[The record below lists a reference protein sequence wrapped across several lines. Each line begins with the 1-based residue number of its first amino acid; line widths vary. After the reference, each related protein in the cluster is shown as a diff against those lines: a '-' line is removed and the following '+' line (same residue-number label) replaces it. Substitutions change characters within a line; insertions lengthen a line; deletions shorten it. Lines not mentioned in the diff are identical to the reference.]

1 MRRDPILLIAPA
13 LMLALLVGCSDDPSS
28 EAPADGGDVVLDT
41 SADATDTI
49 DSGVP
54 TPDADSDADGPDGEE
69 PDAGP
74 DVTEEVIDEICPGSL
89 LCINEVSG
97 NPSRRICLDAG
108 FPEGTECVSDGEVA
122 CCVPPFQCT
131 TDETCE
137 AARATEEFCADP
149 RYPCTCDVPTGE
161 CRTTVCTADADCG
174 DSERCLD
181 GLCEAAPDPSA
192 LVARILSAPGFAA
205 SGDEVSLVAV
215 AVDPNDASVVDAS
228 AEIAWLVESRDGS
241 VVTPSGVVTVGTGIA
256 RVRARVA
263 ANAEDAGDTVE
274 IYVAPASAS
283 DALLVWVF
291 DENRRVPLEGARV
304 LVGASEFVTGGDGT
318 VSVPTAGPSD
328 VHVFAEGYA
337 HVSVLGVEG
346 RSVAIPLPVN
356 ARAQITRPPTAEQC
370 VATDASLTATFQ
382 SEGCGGPGEPDCLCF
397 ELENVDV
404 VAGAPSFAE
413 LPAFGDTEVT
423 ISGFSLGNS
432 LLDLNFDLI
441 LGPSVDRT
449 LGPPINQDGD
459 IPSGVTLRFNGDP
472 LIGTFVATA
481 PVGARSLWTI
491 GGRIAL
497 NDILLD
503 VVGSLSGDLD
513 IGAIIATVLPFFEN
527 FYSDVSPRL
536 PLLAEGTFPV
546 RDPELALSVPTQRR
560 VAIEVPTLP
569 ELDRGYADTLI
580 VLGGALVPGEGF
592 VPLGITGGADATGS
606 DTADGEVDGDTSTPE
621 KDPLAMAMAPMHGP
635 TLSSGSRYMFAGVS
649 LLLDD
654 YDGAPREASSGLIR
668 LLEPGAPLPSTVQLG
683 GEGFP
688 AFALGSAW
696 GGADASRTLSLGE
709 GDAGFDLLRVVF
721 RDDQDHLWI
730 VYAPG
735 DTNTI
740 AMPSVEAIAPAE
752 DRTAADR
759 VNVVGI
765 TLRDGTSYDA
775 LLTADATHL
784 GDLFTYVSGFSI
796 LGL

>member
-1 MRRDPILLIAPA
+1 MRTPQLCLRLLA
-13 LMLALLVGCSDDPSS
+13 ALLLFALGCSDDPSS
-28 EAPADGGDVVLDT
+28 D
-41 SADATDTI
+41 DA
-49 DSGVP
+49 
-54 TPDADSDADGPDGEE
+54 PDAVDTVEDAAVDTAMDDAD
-69 PDAGP
+69 DAGTSDVPEEDAAPDTTSP
-74 DVTEEVIDEICPGSL
+74 DVGDDAETDVAEEICPGSL
-89 LCINEVSG
+89 LCLNEVSG

-108 FPEGTECVSDGEVA
+108 FPEGTECVSQGDVA

-131 TDETCE
+131 TDESCE

-161 CRTTVCTADADCG
+161 CRTAVCTADVDCADG
-174 DSERCLD
+174 ERCLD
-181 GLCEAAPDPSA
+181 GLCVAAPDSSGF
-192 LVARILSAPGFAA
+192 VAQILSAPGFGS
-205 SGDEVSLVAV
+205 SGDEVRLVAV
-215 AVDPNDASVVDAS
+215 AVDPTDASRVDPTATIS
-228 AEIAWLVESRDGS
+228 WLVESRDGS
-241 VVTPSGVVTVGTGIA
+241 IVSSDGVVTLGSGVA
-256 RVRARVA
+256 RVRATVA
-263 ANAEDAGDTVE
+263 ANADDPGDVVS
-274 IYVAPASAS
+274 IYVAPPIGL
-283 DALLVWVF
+283 DTVLVWVF
-291 DENRRVPLEGARV
+291 DESRREPIARARV
-304 LVGASEFVTGGDGT
+304 LVGDEEFVTDTTGAAF
-318 VSVPTAGPSD
+318 VPATGPVD
-328 VHVFAEGYA
+328 VHVLADGFAY
-337 HVSVLGVEG
+337 VSVLGVTG
-346 RSVAIPLPVN
+346 NSVAVPLPVN
-356 ARAQITRPPTAEQC
+356 ARAQFSRPATAEEC
-370 VATDASLTATFQ
+370 VASDPSLTATFQ
-382 SEGCGGPGEPDCLCF
+382 SEGCGGAGQEDCLCF

-404 VAGAPSFAE
+404 VAGAPSFAA

-459 IPSGVTLRFNGDP
+459 IPSGVTLTFNGDA
-472 LIGTFVATA
+472 LIGSFVATA

-569 ELDRGYADTLI
+569 ALDRGFADTLI

-592 VPLGITGGADATGS
+592 IPLGITGGADATGNA
-606 DTADGEVDGDTSTPE
+606 TPDGEVDGDTDTPE
-621 KDPLAMAMAPMHGP
+621 KDPLSMAMAPMHGP
-635 TLSSGSRYMFAGVS
+635 TLSSQSRYMFAGVS

-668 LLEPGAPLPSTVQLG
+668 LLEPGAPLPETVELG
-683 GEGFP
+683 ADGFP
-688 AFALGSAW
+688 SFALGSSW
-696 GGADASRTLSLGE
+696 SGAEGDRTLSLGDGE
-709 GDAGFDLLRVVF
+709 TGFELLRVVF
-721 RDDQDHLWI
+721 RDAQDHLWI

-735 DTNTI
+735 DTDAI
-740 AMPSVEAIAPAE
+740 VMPSAARIAPAE
-752 DRTAADR
+752 DRTALDR

-765 TLRDGTSYDA
+765 TLREGVSYDT